1 MAIAQGTSEM
11 LAKKPL
17 SMHTQTM
24 LVLLSMFRPELEV
37 VQEPLDEAIKI
48 KVTGLALLPERT
60 PAAE

>member
-48 KVTGLALLPERT
+48 KVTGLALLPDRN
-60 PAAE
+60 PAEE